1 MPALGLLLPLPQNTL
16 RMVSLNDIRAA
27 RAAAA
32 GRVHHTPLFAT
43 TTLGRRIGAPLFLK
57 AEFLQK
63 TGSFKV
69 RGVFNKISKLTAE
82 QKKAGLVSVSAGNHA
97 AALSYAAS
105 AEGVRATIVM
115 PETASPTKVRAS
127 QEYGGEIILHGNAAA
142 AFAKMDELRDAHGYT
157 LIHPYDDEAIIAG
170 HANVGLEIIEDL
182 PDVDV
187 VVVPV
192 GGGGLISGVA
202 AAVKL
207 MRPGARVYGVEPEGA
222 PTLRRALDAGKVVRL
237 DSVQTIADGLA
248 APMAGELNLQYA
260 RAYVDDVV
268 LVNDEEIR
276 DALRLILE
284 RCKFMLEPAGAAG
297 VAALLSKRIPIKPNE
312 RVVAVASGG
321 NLDLARLQAL
331 LG

>member
-1 MPALGLLLPLPQNTL
+1 
-16 RMVSLNDIRAA
+16 MVSLTDIRAA

-32 GRVHHTPLFAT
+32 GRVHHTPLFASA
-43 TTLGRRIGAPLFLK
+43 TLSRRIGAELLLK

-69 RGVFNKISKLTAE
+69 RGVFNKISKLTPE

-105 AEGVRATIVM
+105 AEGVHAAIVM

-142 AFAKMDELRDAHGYT
+142 AFAKMDELRDTHGYT

-170 HANVGLEIIEDL
+170 HGNVGLEIMEDL
-182 PDVDV
+182 QNVDV

-202 AAVKL
+202 AAVKQ
-207 MRPGARVYGVEPEGA
+207 MSPQTRVFGVEPEGA
-222 PTLRRALDAGKVVRL
+222 PTLRRALDENRVVRL
-237 DSVQTIADGLA
+237 ESVQTIADGLA
-248 APMAGELNLQYA
+248 APMVGELNLQHVK
-260 RAYVDDVV
+260 AYVDDVV
-268 LVNDEEIR
+268 LVTDEEIR
-276 DALRLILE
+276 DALRLVLE

-297 VAALLSKRIPIKPNE
+297 VAALLTKRIAVKPNE